1 MKNRTT
7 FEKFPR
13 TNAGRSKNWK
23 TLRALCLLLFLSV
36 SFTAYSQITVN
47 VKDISLRASL
57 KKIEQVSNYKFFYN
71 ENLPELNQK
80 VSLNVQNTTIQQV
93 MKQLLGKMELTY
105 KQEQENIIVL
115 IRKEQEKK
123 RNINVS
129 GTVVDEKGEPV
140 IGASV
145 TVVGTA
151 LGTITNLEG
160 KYSLTDVQEDSKVA
174 ISFVGYGALTFSA
187 KDKQLA
193 RVVLKEDSELLD
205 EVVVC
210 LLYTSPSPR
219 DCS

>member
-80 VSLNVQNTTIQQV
+80 VSLNVQNATIQQV

-129 GTVVDEKGEPV
+129 E
-140 IGASV
+140 
-145 TVVGTA
+145 
-151 LGTITNLEG
+151 
-160 KYSLTDVQEDSKVA
+160 
-174 ISFVGYGALTFSA
+174 
-187 KDKQLA
+187 
-193 RVVLKEDSELLD
+193 R
-205 EVVVC
+205 
-210 LLYTSPSPR
+210 
-219 DCS
+219 